1 MSHTLS
7 SQLIYRRK
15 ATRAKTEA
23 NPAPAPAA
31 ARVAAPVKT
40 GAEGVVAEP
49 EPVPAAETPS
59 GEVAEPE
66 LEPEELEEELAGAA
80 LEAAGVALEEATS
93 LEEAGLLLGIRGR
106 EEGWKP
112 LGVGTGV

>member
-1 MSHTLS
+1 M
-7 SQLIYRRK
+7 
-15 ATRAKTEA
+15 
-23 NPAPAPAA
+23 
-31 ARVAAPVKT
+31 
-40 GAEGVVAEP
+40 AEP

-59 GEVAEPE
+59 GEVAEEPE
-66 LEPEELEEELAGAA
+66 LELELEELAGAG
-80 LEAAGVALEEATS
+80 LDAAGVALEEATS